1 MRVHSINP
9 PSPRRNE
16 QRPDRLGSN
25 GGQPARPPRDPDN
38 PRFLLTFRFFDR
50 TGYGKFARRSC
61 RFEPMPSLR
70 DGSDLRDLSVWTISL
85 FSARPI
91 CVEFCRCTSPITIV
105 GDRTA
110 RWGKQLHAVRR
121 CLSGRKHVE
130 RSLRH
135 LCWAG
140 YTIFTALLHDKFLR
154 PTTVSHGKASVIC
167 CASQAWV
174 GFWVTS
180 KWITRLRW

>member
-1 MRVHSINP
+1 MIATAAMEQASIVAC
-9 PSPRRNE
+9 
-16 QRPDRLGSN
+16 G
-25 GGQPARPPRDPDN
+25 AW
-38 PRFLLTFRFFDR
+38 
-50 TGYGKFARRSC
+50 GYGKFARRSC

-85 FSARPI
+85 FSAKPI
-91 CVEFCRCTSPITIV
+91 CVEFCRRTSPITIV

-135 LCWAG
+135 LCSAG
-140 YTIFTALLHDKFLR
+140 YTIFIELLPDKFLR
-154 PTTVSHGKASVIC
+154 PTAVNQYTLCLDARELLALDSGDHLEA
-167 CASQAWV
+167 
-174 GFWVTS
+174 
-180 KWITRLRW
+180 TRHKSRN